1 MGLAPSTHLR
11 RTCQDC
17 VNGMN
22 RMQPFAGDVSRGL
35 CFGGDGSKVGVGAG
49 TLFLR
54 GPDKQPADGWRQMSA
69 HQHQWAAVPGVSWP
83 RGQPAGEGD
92 RNLKFKFSNPPPV
105 MVRWSEPDFRSGRS
119 SKGTCNRWGG
129 LCRQGNG

>member
-1 MGLAPSTHLR
+1 
-11 RTCQDC
+11 
-17 VNGMN
+17 
-22 RMQPFAGDVSRGL
+22 MQPFAGDVSRGL

-92 RNLKFKFSNPPPV
+92 RNLKFKFSNPPPLWSGGQNPTFDQADHLKGLAIDGVVFVGKV
-105 MVRWSEPDFRSGRS
+105 MGDREGFFR
-119 SKGTCNRWGG
+119 
-129 LCRQGNG
+129 